1 MTTEKKR
8 RAKIIATLG
17 PASSDLDT
25 IRKLVRAG
33 VNVARVNMSH
43 STHDEHRKLI
53 SNIREASKLEGW
65 EVAIL
70 IDLQG
75 PKIRVDKLETPLVIS
90 EGEEWFIGLSE
101 DQNGRNNFIPTTYGD
116 LVKDATAGDRILFD
130 DGLMEAMSIGVEDKA
145 LKIKIVIGGSLKSNK
160 GINLPGVKVSAPCLT
175 EKDIEDMKFGVE
187 QNADFMA
194 LSFVRTANEI
204 TDARKLLNS
213 FGGDQPIISK
223 IEKPEALDNIDAIIE
238 ESDLIM
244 VARGDMGVEV
254 GNHLVPRIQKE
265 IIQKCNDKGVPV
277 VTATQMLESMMVNN
291 RPTRA
296 EATDVAN
303 AVWDGTDI
311 LMLSGES
318 AAGKYPVE
326 SVETMARLILEA
338 ELTPRR
344 RPLLRNMESMDA
356 ISALSV
362 SASLIAEKIN
372 ARWILSV
379 SESGNSP
386 LKMSR
391 FRPVKPVFGVSSSL
405 KVTRRLCMYW
415 GITPFYVESAGKS
428 LSEVSDDALEKL
440 KAQGLVQTGDEVVIT
455 HGTGDTFAKRT
466 EQSVRVITVD

>member
-1 MTTEKKR
+1 MSDRKR

-17 PASSDLDT
+17 PSSNDLET
-25 IRKLVRAG
+25 IKKLIKAG

-43 STHDEHRKLI
+43 STHEEHKKI
-53 SNIREASKLEGW
+53 IANIREASKQEGW
-65 EVAIL
+65 EIAIL

-75 PKIRVDKLETPLVIS
+75 PKIRVDKLETPLTLE
-90 EGEEWFIGLSE
+90 EGEEWFIGLNE
-101 DQNGRNNFIPTTYGD
+101 NQNSRQNFIPTTYGD
-116 LVKDATAGDRILFD
+116 LVKDAQAGDRILFD
-130 DGLMEAMSIGVEDKA
+130 DGLMEAQAIAIEDQA
-145 LKIKIVIGGSLKSNK
+145 LKIKIVIGGKLKSNK
-160 GINLPGVKVSAPCLT
+160 GINLPGVQVSAPCLT

-187 QNADFMA
+187 QDADFIA
-194 LSFVRTANEI
+194 LSFVRTPDDVVKAKE
-204 TDARKLLNS
+204 LLKS
-213 FGGDQPIISK
+213 FGGKQPLVSK
-223 IEKPEALDNIDAIIE
+223 IEKPEALDNIDEIIK

-265 IIQKCNDKGVPV
+265 LIQKCNDEGVPV
-277 VTATQMLESMMVNN
+277 ITATQMLESMMENN

-303 AVWDGTDI
+303 AVWDGTDV

-326 SVETMARLILEA
+326 AVETMARIIFEA
-338 ELTPRR
+338 EATPKR
-344 RPLLRNMESMDA
+344 RPLLRNMSSMDP

-362 SASLIAEKIN
+362 SASLIAEKIG

-379 SESGNSP
+379 TEGGNSP

-391 FRPVKPVFGVSSSL
+391 FRPVKPVFGVSASL
-405 KVTRRLCMYW
+405 KVTRKLCMYW
-415 GITPFYVESAGKS
+415 GITPFYVESEGKS
-428 LSEVSDDALEKL
+428 LSEVSDDALNKLTNEKL
-440 KAQGLVQTGDEVVIT
+440 VGAGDDIVIT
-455 HGTGDTFAKRT
+455 HGTGDTFSERT